1 MVLGRI
7 LVGKGNPAAAE
18 PLLREAVARYRE
30 TLPQGRVRIARA
42 QSELGVCLVALGN
55 YDEAEQLLLES
66 FAAVSGGGTEHGT
79 LKSQALERL
88 VDLYEAWG
96 KPEAATTYLE
106 MRERG
111 P

>member
-1 MVLGRI
+1 M
-7 LVGKGNPAAAE
+7 
-18 PLLREAVARYRE
+18 LREAVARYRE
-30 TLPQGRVRIARA
+30 TLPQRHVRIARA
-42 QSELGVCLVALGN
+42 RSELGGCLVALGD

-79 LKSQALERL
+79 LKNQALERL

-96 KPEAATTYLE
+96 KPEAAMTYLE
-106 MRERG
+106 MMERS